1 MHAAQLLIDELQERN
16 ELVALILVEEMVE
29 AYRTEDEDR
38 AAWQLQSNNEV
49 ARMCEAILQTWRG
62 KAAKQ
67 KDEENN
73 VLRERHHA
81 EALARQRSLVST
93 VMETG
98 REETP
103 KKSPSPTRRG
113 QEFHPT
119 ENGSSGD
126 YIVTSG
132 MDFSRLQA
140 AFSEAIPTT
149 AATNSIEVN
158 KLQEQISKW
167 REGAKAQIEAESR
180 AQMKKWKD
188 QIHNQL
194 SAEGKVA
201 AIRAIEKERKTEK
214 LNLIHD
220 AHKRGVLLPREEIE
234 EVLEAADDDDDDEDD
249 DGIDGPSVE
258 AAWHGLGQG
267 SVASIESGIS
277 AITAD
282 TANVVGGKSKDASN
296 KLKLSPTG
304 KMKAKQGSL
313 KQHSSQTSIHKTSVK
328 KKLRA
333 EALKAYKR
341 LEAKYVSVASSSS
354 GDAEEEL
361 LKLQLQRQR
370 EIDAMVAE
378 QKAHWQAVT
387 REEKLQQMAREAAE
401 AEERMEKERKEREA
415 QEREARE
422 KEEERVVAIEKE
434 WRRLQKAAEQEKDE
448 KEKKHREKTEAA
460 EVALGVK
467 HRHAPEVKEKIDAKK
482 ALKKL
487 TKSQKRVEKEHKRQ
501 LDRLFPKRHDEIS
514 REAVKKERAER
525 ARIRKEREKFHMV
538 GMTFSSK
545 EKEEVYLHDESYNQW
560 CEQVC
565 FGP

>member
-1 MHAAQLLIDELQERN
+1 MRSNFANLAGRQQSRKMKRTMFSGETSRRGASPTAQPSD
-16 ELVALILVEEMVE
+16 
-29 AYRTEDEDR
+29 
-38 AAWQLQSNNEV
+38 
-49 ARMCEAILQTWRG
+49 
-62 KAAKQ
+62 
-67 KDEENN
+67 
-73 VLRERHHA
+73 
-81 EALARQRSLVST
+81 T

-234 EVLEAADDDDDDEDD
+234 EVLEAADDDDDDEDE

-296 KLKLSPTG
+296 KTQVKSPTG

-328 KKLRA
+328 KKLRV

-341 LEAKYVSVASSSS
+341 LEAKYASVASSSS

-387 REEKLQQMAREAAE
+387 GKKNFNKWREKQLRPKKGWKKKEKNA
-401 AEERMEKERKEREA
+401 KHRKERL
-415 QEREARE
+415 E
-422 KEEERVVAIEKE
+422 K
-434 WRRLQKAAEQEKDE
+434 RRRNA
-448 KEKKHREKTEAA
+448 
-460 EVALGVK
+460 
-467 HRHAPEVKEKIDAKK
+467 
-482 ALKKL
+482 
-487 TKSQKRVEKEHKRQ
+487 
-501 LDRLFPKRHDEIS
+501 
-514 REAVKKERAER
+514 
-525 ARIRKEREKFHMV
+525 
-538 GMTFSSK
+538 
-545 EKEEVYLHDESYNQW
+545 
-560 CEQVC
+560 
-565 FGP
+565 